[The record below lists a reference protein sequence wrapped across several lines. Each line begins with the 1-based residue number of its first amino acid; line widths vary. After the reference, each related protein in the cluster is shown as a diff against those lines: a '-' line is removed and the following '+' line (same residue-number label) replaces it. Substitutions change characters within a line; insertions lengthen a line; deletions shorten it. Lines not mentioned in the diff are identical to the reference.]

1 MRTLK
6 GFLYL
11 ILGGTLCGWM
21 FNRIAAWFID
31 NPLTVGSN
39 HTVAEWAVILQ
50 DPFYLDSRTMPF
62 FFLAFG
68 ALALVAMTKYDW
80 TGEREEQKKLRG
92 EEYGNQRW
100 ARDDEMQ
107 QFAHTSTVKRVPIR
121 IPQRTADAMRFAR
134 NNPKD
139 FIKAKLGMTNKVANP
154 KPDYVEKIEDDNII
168 LSERAELQMS
178 KIPDPALERNKH
190 VYVLGGTGSGKTFNF
205 VGPNLLQLN
214 SSIVTTDPKG
224 DTLKQY
230 GNFFLRHGYK
240 LKVVNTKPDQIN
252 LSMHYNPLLYL
263 QDSTSIMQIVNLLV
277 ENTSGN
283 AEAEKE
289 DFFVKAER
297 QLYMALMGYLF
308 YFYADQPQYQT
319 FPQMLDLLQLA
330 GKDNPSQTKT
340 PLDIIMLG
348 TTAEDGF
355 QGFEEWIVANHGGDE
370 AAAQASEEYF
380 VIKQYKGFKSTSGSP
395 ETEASVIA
403 SCNVRLAPFAVSAV
417 REFFSEDELELE
429 MIGQEPTAFFLVM
442 SDTDKTFNFILAMLL
457 YQLFDVNTA
466 IADKNPG
473 SHCKIPINCILD
485 ELANIGRIPDLDVKI
500 ATLRS
505 RWIYIT
511 AILQSVTQLKKMY
524 KDNADIIEGNC
535 DTTLFLGRCDL
546 ETNKKIS
553 ERLGKFTAT
562 VRNRSESHGRQG
574 SWSESENKIGKELMA
589 AADLGNNPEKF
600 GGDDCI
606 VFVKNAFP
614 FLDKKYRTIDHPRY
628 HELREVGEFNLD
640 DWNWDRKC
648 ERDRVHR
655 AEVEEMRWRIEE
667 ARSFFDPEFFM

>member
-1 MRTLK
+1 MRLVR
-6 GFLYL
+6 GFLYTFV
-11 ILGGTLCGWM
+11 GGTLCGWGA
-21 FNRIAAWFID
+21 NRIAAWFLD
-31 NPLTVGSN
+31 NPITFGS
-39 HTVAEWAVILQ
+39 HHDVTEWASILR
-50 DPFYLDSRTMPF
+50 DPLYLDQRTMGF
-62 FFLAFG
+62 FWAAF
-68 ALALVAMTKYDW
+68 AAIALVTMTKYDW
-80 TGEREEQKKLRG
+80 SGAKEEARKIKG
-92 EEYGNQRW
+92 EEYGGARW
-100 ARDDEMQ
+100 ATDDEMGE
-107 QFAHTSTVKRVPIR
+107 FAHTSTTKSVPIR
-121 IPQRTADAMRFAR
+121 IPQRLRDRVRFAR
-134 NNPKD
+134 HNLGE
-139 FIKAKLGMTNKVANP
+139 FAKAKLGMRDRKDNP
-154 KPDYVEKIEDDNII
+154 KPDYVERLEDDNII
-168 LSERAELQMS
+168 LSERAELQLS

-190 VYVLGGTGSGKTFNF
+190 VYVLGGSGSGKTFNF

-230 GNFFLRHGYK
+230 GNFFLSHGYK
-240 LKVVNTKPDQIN
+240 LKVVNTKADQIH

-263 QDSTSIMQIVNLLV
+263 QNSTSIMQIVNLLV
-277 ENTSGN
+277 ENTSGDK
-283 AEAEKE
+283 EAERE
-289 DFFVKAER
+289 DFFVKAEK
-297 QLYMALMGYLF
+297 QLYMALMGYLY
-308 YFYADQPQYQT
+308 YFYADQPEFQT

-330 GKDNPSQTKT
+330 GKDNPAQTKT

-380 VIKQYKGFKSTSGSP
+380 VVKQYKGFKSTSGSP

-403 SCNVRLAPFAVSAV
+403 SCNVRLAPFAVAAV
-417 REFFSEDELELE
+417 RDFFSSDELELE
-429 MIGQEPTAFFLVM
+429 RIGEERTAFFLVM

-466 IADKNPG
+466 IADRNPG
-473 SHCKIPINCILD
+473 SHCKIPVQCILD

-553 ERLGKFTAT
+553 ERLGKYT
-562 VRNRSESHGRQG
+562 VTVHNRSESHGRQG
-574 SWSESENKIGKELMA
+574 SWSESENKIAKELMS

-600 GGDDCI
+600 SGDDCI
-606 VFVKNAFP
+606 VLIKNAYP

-628 HELREVGEFNLD
+628 HELKKVGEFDLEAWNYDRREDARRADARLVREVKRRMD
-640 DWNWDRKC
+640 D
-648 ERDRVHR
+648 
-655 AEVEEMRWRIEE
+655 
-667 ARSFFDPEFFM
+667 ARSSIDPAFFG